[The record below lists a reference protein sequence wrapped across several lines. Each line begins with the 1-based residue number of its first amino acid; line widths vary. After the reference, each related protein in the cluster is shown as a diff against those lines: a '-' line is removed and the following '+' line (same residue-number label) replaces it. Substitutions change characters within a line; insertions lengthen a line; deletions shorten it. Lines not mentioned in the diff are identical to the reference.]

1 MGHLLSK
8 NGHGLKKKTR
18 KLRKKKRR
26 RNCFLQGPCM
36 LCFIVHGNSGS
47 VEDDWPFESSR
58 GGCAAAVAS
67 KLAEHYASLNSPED
81 CSKFLLSAGELAVFE
96 GQGRSLLS
104 AVPARLIGPPAL
116 FCAVVPAADYV
127 EMVCKR
133 KCAELQRCTPRKQ
146 PRCAFQEAMENGEE
160 RGDATVPDDQCL
172 LSPLDTL
179 PSSSSSSSPSEED
192 SCGAGRLMD
201 EGSAAT
207 SASSSSCCCGLSQND
222 CSQEGKSVENTDTS
236 HINQLPSSI
245 LLKVFSHL
253 SVKERCLGASLVC
266 KYWRDLCLDFQFWKQ
281 IDFSGLQ
288 QVKDDLLVKI
298 ASRRQNV
305 TEINISDCRNVQD
318 HGVFSLASNCPGL
331 IKYTAYRCK
340 QLSDVSL
347 CTVALHCPLLQKVH
361 VGNQDKLT
369 DHALK
374 LLGEHC
380 KELKDVHFGQCY
392 SISDDGLVALAQ
404 GCTKLQ
410 RIYMQENKLVTDTS
424 VQAFAENCPELQ
436 FVGFM
441 GCSVTSQG
449 VIHLTRLQHLSSLD
463 LRHISE
469 LNNETVMEVVR
480 KCRNLMS
487 LNLCLNWTI
496 NDRCVEIIAKEGRS
510 LKELYL
516 VSCKI
521 TDHAL
526 IAIGQYSSTIETV
539 DAGWCKEITD
549 QGATQIA
556 KSSKSLRYLGL
567 MRCDKVNEE
576 TVERLV
582 LQYPHIV
589 FSTVMQ
595 DCKRTLE
602 RAYQMGWSPNTS
614 TAS

>member
-1 MGHLLSK
+1 M
-8 NGHGLKKKTR
+8 
-18 KLRKKKRR
+18 
-26 RNCFLQGPCM
+26 FA
-36 LCFIVHGNSGS
+36 I
-47 VEDDWPFESSR
+47 
-58 GGCAAAVAS
+58 
-67 KLAEHYASLNSPED
+67 LN
-81 CSKFLLSAGELAVFE
+81 V
-96 GQGRSLLS
+96 
-104 AVPARLIGPPAL
+104 
-116 FCAVVPAADYV
+116 
-127 EMVCKR
+127 
-133 KCAELQRCTPRKQ
+133 
-146 PRCAFQEAMENGEE
+146 
-160 RGDATVPDDQCL
+160 
-172 LSPLDTL
+172 
-179 PSSSSSSSPSEED
+179 
-192 SCGAGRLMD
+192 
-201 EGSAAT
+201 
-207 SASSSSCCCGLSQND
+207 
-222 CSQEGKSVENTDTS
+222 
-236 HINQLPSSI
+236 INQLGKYGDVCVCVCVYIYIYISYLSCLKPVAWTSISAPTQYQNFLYKSNEQHDINLQLKSSDSI
-245 LLKVFSHL
+245 FFSNFNELSMNPFEMCSQVFSHL

-281 IDFSGLQ
+281 IDLSGLQ

-318 HGVFSLASNCPGL
+318 HGICSLASNCPGL

-347 CTVALHCPLLQKVH
+347 CTVAIHCPLLQKVH

-392 SISDDGLVALAQ
+392 SISDEGLVALAQ
-404 GCTKLQ
+404 GCSKLQ
-410 RIYMQENKLVTDTS
+410 RIYMQENKLPTIQQTF
-424 VQAFAENCPELQ
+424 QKY
-436 FVGFM
+436 
-441 GCSVTSQG
+441 CSEIKYIVFSGKHFFFKTFKNT
-449 VIHLTRLQHLSSLD
+449 VIFLLKV
-463 LRHISE
+463 I
-469 LNNETVMEVVR
+469 VP
-480 KCRNLMS
+480 
-487 LNLCLNWTI
+487 
-496 NDRCVEIIAKEGRS
+496 CVEIIAKEGRS

-556 KSSKSLRYLGL
+556 RSSKSLRYLGL

>member
-1 MGHLLSK
+1 MGHFLSK
-8 NGHGLKKKTR
+8 NGYSLKKKSR

-36 LCFIVHGNSGS
+36 LCFIVHGTSGS
-47 VEDDWPFESSR
+47 VEDDWPFESAV
-58 GGCAAAVAS
+58 AAAS
-67 KLAEHYASLNSPED
+67 KLAERYVSLNSPEE
-81 CSKFLLSAGELAVFE
+81 CAKFLLSPGELAVWE

-104 AVPARLIGPPAL
+104 KLIGPPAL
-116 FCAVVPAADYV
+116 FCAADYS

-146 PRCAFQEAMENGEE
+146 PRCAFQETMENGEE
-160 RGDATVPDDQCL
+160 RGDSRCL
-172 LSPLDTL
+172 LPSL

-192 SCGAGRLMD
+192 GSGAGRHTD
-201 EGSAAT
+201 AGSAAT
-207 SASSSSCCCGLSQND
+207 SSSSSSSSCCCQLSQNE
-222 CSQEGKSVENTDTS
+222 SSEEAKSAESTDTS

-281 IDFSGLQ
+281 IDLSGLQ

-318 HGVFSLASNCPGL
+318 HGVCSLASNCPGL

-347 CTVALHCPLLQKVH
+347 CTVAIHCPLLQKVH

-392 SISDDGLVALAQ
+392 SISDEGLVALAQ
-404 GCTKLQ
+404 GCSKLQ
-410 RIYMQENKLVTDTS
+410 RIYMQENKLVTDKS
-424 VQAFAENCPELQ
+424 VQAFAENCPDLQ

-441 GCSVTSQG
+441 GCLVTSQG
-449 VIHLTRLQHLSSLD
+449 VIHLTQVRHLSSLD

-480 KCRNLMS
+480 KCRNLTS

-526 IAIGQYSSTIETV
+526 IAIGQYSSSIETV

-556 KSSKSLRYLGL
+556 RSSKSLRYLGL